1 MKHKSEGEGKWLCCN
16 DSTVRVVT
24 DASMQRDM
32 ENQSDGFNVL
42 LAVYVKRGNRAA
54 VSAGGSGSGG
64 GGGPV

>member
-1 MKHKSEGEGKWLCCN
+1 VKNKGKWLCCN

-42 LAVYVKRGNRAA
+42 LAVYVKRGNR
-54 VSAGGSGSGG
+54 VSAGGGG
-64 GGGPV
+64 GGGGGGGRV